1 MVCLHAVREMAA
13 RLLGILTM
21 ALSADSASG
30 LLGQLTVAQDK
41 SSKFESREG
50 NLTAA
55 GFVLAQLLMG
65 TRNHSPPYIGFE
77 MSHDAALHCRLQ
89 EVFCV
94 DAQVSVNLSCTL
106 GQIQMLLCKYRVGV
120 AVSGV
125 PSIPEQALGS
135 AVQSLCTAAQDTK
148 SNHAATAALAL
159 GHAGL
164 QSTLPLRISLDGRA
178 TVPNL
183 ALPSPVVIHR

>member
-30 LLGQLTVAQDK
+30 LLGQLTEAQDK

-65 TRNHSPPYIGFE
+65 TPIIRLLTSDIE
-77 MSHDAALHCRLQ
+77 MCRDA
-89 EVFCV
+89 
-94 DAQVSVNLSCTL
+94 
-106 GQIQMLLCKYRVGV
+106 G
-120 AVSGV
+120 
-125 PSIPEQALGS
+125 
-135 AVQSLCTAAQDTK
+135 
-148 SNHAATAALAL
+148 
-159 GHAGL
+159 
-164 QSTLPLRISLDGRA
+164 
-178 TVPNL
+178 
-183 ALPSPVVIHR
+183 